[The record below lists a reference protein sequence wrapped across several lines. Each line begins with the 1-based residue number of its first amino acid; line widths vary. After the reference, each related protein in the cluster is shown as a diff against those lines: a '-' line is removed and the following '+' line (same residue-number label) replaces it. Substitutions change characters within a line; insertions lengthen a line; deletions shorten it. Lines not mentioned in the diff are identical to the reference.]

1 MTDWPIRE
9 TCLTWEAYVEQVLVA
24 LKHEVD
30 GLRTAPKAD
39 EMVRT
44 SVRENADAA
53 CAENAILCIS
63 IADALDALD
72 PGDAEEPQ
80 P

>member
-1 MTDWPIRE
+1 MGETDTAFIPLGMTLP
-9 TCLTWEAYVEQVLVA
+9 EALR
-24 LKHEVD
+24 EVD
-30 GLRTAPKAD
+30 ALRTALKAD

>member
-1 MTDWPIRE
+1 MGETDTAFIPLDMTLP
-9 TCLTWEAYVEQVLVA
+9 EALR
-24 LKHEVD
+24 EVD